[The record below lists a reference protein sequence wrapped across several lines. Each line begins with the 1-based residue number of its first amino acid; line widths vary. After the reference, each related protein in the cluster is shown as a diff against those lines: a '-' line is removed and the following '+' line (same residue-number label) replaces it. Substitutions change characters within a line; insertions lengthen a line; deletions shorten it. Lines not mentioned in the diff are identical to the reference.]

1 MEVCGPFVE
10 RLLTAEKSPELLTH
24 EIIRA
29 FRFSTSVKA
38 VQSFEESFWLFSEIV
53 VRADGFKE

>member
-1 MEVCGPFVE
+1 M
-10 RLLTAEKSPELLTH
+10 TAETSPELLTH

-38 VQSFEESFWLFSEIV
+38 VQSFEESFWLFPEIV
-53 VRADGFKE
+53 VRTDGFKE

>member
-1 MEVCGPFVE
+1 M
-10 RLLTAEKSPELLTH
+10 TAEKSPELLTH
-24 EIIRA
+24 EIIRV

-38 VQSFEESFWLFSEIV
+38 VQSFEESLWLFSQIV

>member
-1 MEVCGPFVE
+1 V
-10 RLLTAEKSPELLTH
+10 TAETSPELLTH

-38 VQSFEESFWLFSEIV
+38 VQSFGESFWLFPEIV
-53 VRADGFKE
+53 VRTDGFKE